1 MAVPYEF
8 VGPVDALGRVAA
20 TVINRLTPEG
30 GKYPLPDYTKPRST
44 GMPVP
49 VAQKPG
55 QTQQAAQ
62 PPVAAVP
69 SVETP
74 KPVPQVTPTATTQ
87 QTNPNATYKWTDA
100 GGQVNYGNVG
110 APSGATAMPAVG
122 MPPPDHVAQANEAVQ
137 RNLRAAAIYR
147 SMSDD
152 ANMHPV
158 TRQAIAYQNAVN
170 MGKADADIAEA
181 AGTYGFGMEKQAAA
195 DRAAMERTQASA
207 DASIKAHE
215 ISAASAEKVA
225 GMSDKGGPAWYTMP
239 VVENGMIVGHQMYDR
254 KSGLTRDEYD
264 ASLSGMQAAKQA
276 LSDSSGKLVEG
287 RKYGSLVVKNG
298 KIVHVTE
305 Q

>member
-55 QTQQAAQ
+55 QTQQDAQ

-69 SVETP
+69 SVEMP

-87 QTNPNATYKWTDA
+87 QTNQNAIYKWTDA

-215 ISAASAEKVA
+215 ISAGATRYAADAGVQKTTNQLDKPLKVRQDPVTGEITYATPRQMGYQQYLAKYEMVKHDPTMLKRLNDDARAA
-225 GMSDKGGPAWYTMP
+225 GFIK
-239 VVENGMIVGHQMYDR
+239 
-254 KSGLTRDEYD
+254 
-264 ASLSGMQAAKQA
+264 
-276 LSDSSGKLVEG
+276 
-287 RKYGSLVVKNG
+287 
-298 KIVHVTE
+298 
-305 Q
+305 